1 VSAVSAGT
9 NAQVMASRARTSRA
23 LGGWRG
29 LTGVAVLATLALLA
43 VLAPLIAPHSPDA
56 IDPDL
61 VLGHPS
67 WSHPLGSDALG
78 RDVLSRV
85 MFAYRTSLAVAI
97 GSVLLALVVGIP
109 LGLVAGYFRGWVDA
123 ALMRPVDLLLA
134 LPAMLLAISLVA
146 IVGPGTS
153 VLVLA
158 IAIIYLPILARVM
171 RGSALAVTAEPYVL
185 GSRARG
191 ASHAAVLFRHVLPN
205 AIGPVVVQASVL
217 CGFAIQIEAALSF
230 LGLGARPPTAT
241 LGLMLADGYQVLQ
254 QAWWA
259 DVFPGIAIAVTVL
272 AFNFLGDGLRA
283 RLDPR
288 GVSSE

>member
-1 VSAVSAGT
+1 VSIAAPLY
-9 NAQVMASRARTSRA
+9 RARTRRPARA

-29 LTGVAVLATLALLA
+29 LTGVSVLLTLALIAL
-43 VLAPLIAPHSPDA
+43 LAPVIAPHSPDA

-67 WSHPLGSDALG
+67 LSHPFGSDALG

-85 MFAYRTSLAVAI
+85 LFAYRTSLGVAL
-97 GSVLLALVVGIP
+97 GSVALALLLGVP
-109 LGLVAGYFRGWVDA
+109 LGLVAGYFRGFVDGV
-123 ALMRPVDLLLA
+123 LMRPIDLLLA
-134 LPAMLLAISLVA
+134 LPALLLAISLIA
-146 IVGPGTS
+146 IVGPGS
-153 VLVLA
+153 RVVIIA

-171 RGSALAVTAEPYVL
+171 RSSALAVSAEPYVL

-191 ASHAAVLFRHVLPN
+191 ASHAAVILRHVLPN

-217 CGFAIQIEAALSF
+217 CGFALQIEAALSF
-230 LGLGARPPTAT
+230 LGLGTRPPTAS
-241 LGLMLADGYQVLQ
+241 LGLMLYDGYQVLQ

-259 DVFPGIAIAVTVL
+259 DVYPGLAIALAVV

-288 GVSSE
+288 GVAE